1 MKLFKL
7 QVDSFYIVCQYF
19 KDFQFLQRFQTFVF
33 KGHFVVLE

>member
-7 QVDSFYIVCQYF
+7 QVDCFHIVCQYF
-19 KDFQFLQRFQTFVF
+19 KDFQFLQRLEAVVF